1 MTPKD
6 LQASGQIAL
15 EQGLIDLPQ
24 FSANT
29 TGAGP
34 FIGGSGE
41 VNLDLRYLG
50 PQRNLV
56 LLDGRRLLPSSADG
70 TVDLNQL
77 PQGII
82 GGVDVITG
90 GASAVYGSDAVS
102 GVVNFRTKKPFNG
115 LDVTT
120 SYGTTEQYGG
130 SQFDVNGVGG
140 FETDDGKGS
149 LIFAVEYTQRDHVN
163 SASIPYLVQY
173 GNYPVPMASGEFTPG
188 SNALSQSALNNYFGQ
203 FGAPAGNVSR
213 SELLGF
219 NNNGTL
225 YNVGKNAV
233 APFNVYN
240 LIPQTDPQGRPL
252 EDVLAGSVHH
262 KSYASWSQL
271 PLTRWSAFTKGDWTI
286 FPGVHAYIQG
296 LYTDYTS
303 KINVEPTV
311 TSGLQIPT
319 VPVTNPFIPADL
331 AGLLASRTHYN
342 HSRQWRPSHHGR
354 TGRALQLVRSLL
366 FLRLPHDHQPKP
378 YLPVRR
384 RPGRDLRRYHD
395 LGSLWQPWP
404 DDHRLCQ
411 HWRGALQRHSAIAER
426 A

>member
-1 MTPKD
+1 MFRSESRATKISHKLLLSGAALPMFLASAVAAQAQTAPAETAETVVVTGSLIARPDYNTATPTVTASTQD
-6 LQASGQIAL
+6 LQQSGQIAL
-15 EQGLIDLPQ
+15 EQGLTELPQ
-24 FSANT
+24 FT
-29 TGAGP
+29 PDVTGAGP

-50 PQRNLV
+50 PQRNLI
-56 LLDGRRLLPSSADG
+56 LLDGRRLLPSAADG

-82 GGVDVITG
+82 GNVEIITG

-102 GVVNFRTKKPFNG
+102 GVVNFKTKKPFNG

-120 SYGTTEQYGG
+120 SYGTTQTYGG

-149 LIFAVEYTQRDHVN
+149 LIFALEYTQRDKVN

-188 SNALSQSALNNYFGQ
+188 SNPISQSALDTYFGQ
-203 FGAPAGNVSR
+203 FGAPAGNVSK

-219 NNNGTL
+219 NNNGSL

-240 LIPQTDPQGRPL
+240 LIPQTDPEGRPL

-262 KSYASWSQL
+262 KSYASWSQF
-271 PLTRWSAFTKGDWTI
+271 PLTRWSAFTKGDWDI
-286 FPGVHAYIQG
+286 GSGVHA
-296 LYTDYTS
+296 LY
-303 KINVEPTV
+303 P
-311 TSGLQIPT
+311 G
-319 VPVTNPFIPADL
+319 
-331 AGLLASRTHYN
+331 
-342 HSRQWRPSHHGR
+342 
-354 TGRALQLVRSLL
+354 AL
-366 FLRLPHDHQPKP
+366 
-378 YLPVRR
+378 
-384 RPGRDLRRYHD
+384 
-395 LGSLWQPWP
+395 
-404 DDHRLCQ
+404 HRLYQ
-411 HWRGALQRHSAIAER
+411 QD
-426 A
+426 